1 MEERYIKAIDPNKW
15 IRPAGWLQMP
25 SITAAENKLAFLFAV
40 YADEENCFTLNYN
53 SGSCNY
59 TIDWGDG
66 TTLTITNSVLI
77 QTKRYDYSAISSIVL
92 QDSFGIDYKQVI
104 ITVTLNSGALSAWT
118 ISPSSAAARAGKS
131 QILETVISHSHS
143 VSFASRVQTMMES
156 LKIIKFIADGVV
168 SSHLRDLIALRN
180 FEGFEN
186 INTTN
191 TTTSGGVFNNIGPVW
206 QVLNFTWNSG
216 APGMTNIL
224 FGSRIKKFGNM
235 TFNGIGGLTT
245 AMSSSDVEEIGDIN
259 LGNHNTLTSMFQ
271 NNFNLRKIGTITA
284 NGSALNMSGMFQNC
298 YSLQEIVFNPVPGLA
313 NVTTITT
320 TTFGGCFALRRLVL
334 PGITQPVSIT
344 SACMQQT
351 ALVELFTSLGTPVTL
366 TNLTITGN
374 PGIPDLTAAD
384 YLIATNKNWS
394 VIIV

>member
-1 MEERYIKAIDPNKW
+1 MNNYYIKGFNDEW

-25 SITAAENKLAFLFAV
+25 SITAAENKCAFLFAV

-53 SGSCNY
+53 SGGCNY

-104 ITVTLNSGALSAWT
+104 VTVTLNSGAPSFWT
-118 ISPSSAAARAGKS
+118 ISPSSTAERAGKS
-131 QILETVISHSHS
+131 QILETVISHIHS

-168 SSHLRDLIALRN
+168 ANFLRDLIALRN

-186 INTTN
+186 IDTTN
-191 TTTSGGVFNNIGPVW
+191 TTTSGSVFNNIGPVW

-216 APGMTNIL
+216 NTGMTSIL
-224 FGSRIKKFGNM
+224 SGSRIKKFGNM
-235 TFNGIGGLTT
+235 TFNGSGGLTT

-271 NNFNLRKIGTITA
+271 NNFNLRKIGTITIGGTA
-284 NGSALNMSGMFQNC
+284 VNITTMFQNC
-298 YSLQEIVFNPVPGLA
+298 YSLQEIVFTDCA
-313 NVTTITT
+313 NVATIPP
-320 TTFGGCFALRRLVL
+320 TTFATCTSLRRLVL
-334 PGITQPVSIT
+334 PNIVLSVTAPVG
-344 SACMQQT
+344 CLQRT
-351 ALVELFTSLGTPVTL
+351 ALVELFDSLGSPLVTK
-366 TNLTITGN
+366 TLTITGN
-374 PGIPDLTAAD
+374 PGIPDLIAAD
-384 YLIATNKNWS
+384 LLIATSKNW
-394 VIIV
+394 IVTQ

>member
-1 MEERYIKAIDPNKW
+1 MNNYYIKGFNDEW

-25 SITAAENKLAFLFAV
+25 SITAAENKCAFLFAV

-53 SGSCNY
+53 SGSCDY

-66 TTLTITNSVLI
+66 TTLTINSSTAI

-104 ITVTLNSGALSAWT
+104 ITVTLNSGAPSPWN
-118 ISPSSAAARAGKS
+118 ISPSSPAARAGKS

-143 VSFASRVQTMMES
+143 LTFSSRVQTMMES
-156 LKIIKFIADGVV
+156 LKIIKFIANGVV
-168 SSHLRDLIALRN
+168 TSNLRDLIALRN

-186 INTTN
+186 IDTTN
-191 TTTSGGVFNNIGPVW
+191 TTTSGSVFNNIGPVW

-216 APGMTNIL
+216 PSAGMTSIL
-224 FGSRIKKFGNM
+224 SGSRIKKFGNM
-235 TFNGIGGLTT
+235 TFNGSGGLTT

-271 NNFNLRKIGTITA
+271 NNFNLRKIGTITIGGTTV
-284 NGSALNMSGMFQNC
+284 NITTMFQNC

-313 NVTTITT
+313 NVTTLSA
-320 TTFGGCFALRRLVL
+320 TFASCFALRRLVL
-334 PGITQPVSIT
+334 PGITQPVSIQ
-344 SACMQQT
+344 SACMQQP
-351 ALVELFTSLGTPVTL
+351 ALVELFTSLGTPGVL

-374 PGIPDLTAAD
+374 PGIPDLTTAD
-384 YLIATNKNWS
+384 YLIATTKNWS

>member
-1 MEERYIKAIDPNKW
+1 MEERYIKTIDPDKW

-25 SITAAENKLAFLFAV
+25 TITAAENKLAFLFAV

-66 TTLTITNSVLI
+66 TTLTINNSTAI
-77 QTKRYDYSAISSIVL
+77 QTKRYDYASISSIVL

-104 ITVTLNSGALSAWT
+104 VTVTLNSGALSAWT

-186 INTTN
+186 IDTTN

-216 APGMTNIL
+216 AAGMTNIL

-271 NNFNLRKIGTITA
+271 NNFNLRKIGTITIGGTA
-284 NGSALNMSGMFQNC
+284 VNITTMFQNC
-298 YSLQEIVFNPVPGLA
+298 YSLQEIVFTNCA
-313 NVTTITT
+313 NVTTLTT

-334 PGITQPVSIT
+334 PNIVVPVT
-344 SACMQQT
+344 APVGCLQRT
-351 ALVELFTSLGTPVTL
+351 ALVELFMSLGSPL
-366 TNLTITGN
+366 TTQTLTITGN

-384 YLIATNKNWS
+384 LLIATSKNWL
-394 VIIV
+394 VVQ